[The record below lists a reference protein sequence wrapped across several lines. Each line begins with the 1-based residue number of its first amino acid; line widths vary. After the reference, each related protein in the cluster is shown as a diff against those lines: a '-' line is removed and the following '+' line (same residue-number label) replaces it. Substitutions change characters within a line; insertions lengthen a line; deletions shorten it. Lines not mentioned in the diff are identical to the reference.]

1 MYVKILVHVH
11 TKALSFGFFLTEAL
25 ANDLRSSF
33 VKFKTYNKEEYNLKR
48 SLTQLP
54 F

>member
-1 MYVKILVHVH
+1 MLKILVHVH

-33 VKFKTYNKEEYNLKR
+33 VKFKTYNKEEYNEA
-48 SLTQLP
+48 
-54 F
+54 